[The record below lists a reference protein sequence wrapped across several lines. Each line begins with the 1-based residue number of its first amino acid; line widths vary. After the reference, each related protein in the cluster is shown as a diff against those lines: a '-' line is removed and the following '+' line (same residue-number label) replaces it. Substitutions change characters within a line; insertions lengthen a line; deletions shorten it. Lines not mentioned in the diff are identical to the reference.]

1 MAIYQYIIM
10 VSAAPGR
17 LEEFERWYDN
27 EHLRDVVAVP
37 GVRSAKRY
45 RLLSELGAEYEVE
58 RPRWNS
64 LSIYELET
72 DDPVSLARHIR
83 SLAGTAAMPMSDAVT
98 KVGMLKMVGEFVT
111 AYPHAPKTGA

>member
-10 VSAAPGR
+10 ISAAPGE

-27 EHLRDVVAVP
+27 QHLPDVVAVP

-45 RLLSELGAEYEVE
+45 RLLSELGADYDVAKA
-58 RPRWNS
+58 RWDS

-72 DDPVSLARHIR
+72 DDPVALARHIR
-83 SLAGTAAMPMSDAVT
+83 SLAGTAAMPMSAAVS
-98 KVGMLKMVGEFVT
+98 KDGMLKMLGEYVSS
-111 AYPHAPKTGA
+111 HPKDAH